1 MQETVQLRTNQN
13 TKGVNRTLSKT
24 SSTKK
29 DTVDASMADP
39 FLQIIMNMLSQMDM
53 STNADGT
60 NADATTTANDAQ
72 LSAVLGLV
80 QDLPLNNLLSDGS
93 STGAANST
101 DLFSQL
107 LTNGT
112 GVDVSTLAA
121 LQKHGM
127 SKTSDNTQLLNELL
141 KLMGTDTTS
150 QSALSGTDVTQPLL
164 QQLSQLTQSGDTS
177 ALNAAQLAVLLNAQ
191 KVGTQNQTTATV
203 DPNAFSQLAAL
214 KSVTSTSTDNDAG
227 SDALLSQ
234 QQSYSQSIA
243 KAKELLSKFSDDAD
257 DTQSADKLESSL
269 SASKA
274 ATPFELRMQTAAKTE
289 STSVAQQIETGLEK
303 NLALGK
309 NEFTIKL
316 KPESLG
322 EITVK
327 LTEEAG
333 KATLTITTA
342 SAATAKLLNSDL
354 DALKAA
360 VAPLNVRVNEAVTQ
374 TASAQQSGSQQF
386 DMAGQQFSGQ
396 QQQQQ
401 FAQQFAARQ
410 NARYYNVSEGYDLAN
425 DENIYAAAS
434 AASAGIAARV
444 ASSSTLDAYV

>member
-1 MQETVQLRTNQN
+1 MQETVQRQANQN
-13 TKGVNRTLSKT
+13 TKAVNRTLSKT
-24 SSTKK
+24 SSAKK
-29 DTVDASMADP
+29 GTVDASMADP
-39 FLQIIMNMLSQMDM
+39 FLQIIMKMLNQMDV

-60 NADATTTANDAQ
+60 TAANDGQ
-72 LSAVLGLV
+72 LSAVLGLM
-80 QDLPLNNLLSDGS
+80 QGLSLNNLLPDDS
-93 STGAANST
+93 STDAANST

-112 GVDVSTLAA
+112 GMNASTLAA
-121 LQKHGM
+121 LQKLGM
-127 SKTSDNTQLLNELL
+127 SETSDNTQLLNELL
-141 KLMGTDTTS
+141 KLMGTDTAS
-150 QSALSGTDVTQPLL
+150 QSTLSGTDATQTLL

-191 KVGTQNQTTATV
+191 KASTQNQTTAAV

-214 KSVTSTSTDNDAG
+214 KSVTSTATDDGAG
-227 SDALLSQ
+227 GDLLS

-257 DTQSADKLESSL
+257 DTQSADKLQSSL
-269 SASKA
+269 SSSKT
-274 ATPFELRMQTAAKTE
+274 ATPFELRMQAAAKTE

-396 QQQQQ
+396 QQQ

-410 NARYYNVSEGYDLAN
+410 NARYYNVSEGYGLTN

-434 AASAGIAARV
+434 AAGAGIAARV
-444 ASSSTLDAYV
+444 ASSTLDAYV

>member
-1 MQETVQLRTNQN
+1 MQETVQLQTNQN
-13 TKGVNRTLSKT
+13 TKAVNRTSNKT
-24 SSTKK
+24 SSAKK
-29 DTVDASMADP
+29 DTVDASMTDP
-39 FLQIIMNMLSQMDM
+39 FLQIVMKMLDQMNT
-53 STNADGT
+53 STNADNT
-60 NADATTTANDAQ
+60 ATADDAQ
-72 LSAVLGLV
+72 LSAVLGLM
-80 QDLPLNNLLSDGS
+80 QGLPLNNLLSDDS
-93 STGAANST
+93 STDAANST

-112 GVDVSTLAA
+112 GMNASTLAA
-121 LQKHGM
+121 LQKLGLVE
-127 SKTSDNTQLLNELL
+127 TSDNTQLLSELL
-141 KLMGTDTTS
+141 KLMGTDTAS
-150 QSALSGTDVTQPLL
+150 QSTLSATDVTQTLF

-177 ALNAAQLAVLLNAQ
+177 ALNAARLAVLQNAQ
-191 KVGTQNQTTATV
+191 KADTQNQTAAAAG
-203 DPNAFSQLAAL
+203 PNAFSQLAAL
-214 KSVTSTSTDNDAG
+214 KSVEATATDDDATG
-227 SDALLSQ
+227 GDLLSR
-234 QQSYSQSIA
+234 QQSYSQLIA
-243 KAKELLSKFSDDAD
+243 KAKELLSKSAKNSDEAE
-257 DTQSADKLESSL
+257 SADKLQSSL
-269 SASKA
+269 SSSKT
-274 ATPFELRMQTAAKTE
+274 ATPFELRMQAAAKTE
-289 STSVAQQIETGLEK
+289 SIPVAQQIETGIEK

-327 LTEEAG
+327 FTEEAG

-386 DMAGQQFSGQ
+386 DMAGRQFAGQ

-410 NARYYNVSEGYDLAN
+410 NARYYNVSEGYGLAN

-434 AASAGIAARV
+434 AAGAGIAARV